1 MFLLHGEAKYI
12 DVMERVLYNGLISGV
27 SLEGDCF
34 FYQNLLESRGRH
46 ERSPWFEVACCPGNI
61 VRFIPS
67 FPGYIYAKRDDNL
80 YVNLFVQSNT
90 NVELKNQTVSLSQET
105 RYPWEGNVQINVD
118 PEEEGEFAVHVRIPG
133 WAQGQPVPSDLYR
146 FLDEHVNDVD
156 IRVNGTLYP
165 IEMEYGFAKLKR
177 KWKQGDRIE
186 LNLPMPVRRVQS
198 HENVQDNQGKIA
210 LQRGPIVYCFE
221 GADNVGQVLG
231 RALLDGSRLETQFLP
246 DFLGGLVVIK
256 SIAVD
261 KSPLTAIPYY
271 SWAHRGAGEMVV
283 WIHHE

>member
-1 MFLLHGEAKYI
+1 MILG
-12 DVMERVLYNGLISGV
+12 
-27 SLEGDCF
+27 
-34 FYQNLLESRGRH
+34 
-46 ERSPWFEVACCPGNI
+46 
-61 VRFIPS
+61 
-67 FPGYIYAKRDDNL
+67 
-80 YVNLFVQSNT
+80 
-90 NVELKNQTVSLSQET
+90 
-105 RYPWEGNVQINVD
+105 
-118 PEEEGEFAVHVRIPG
+118 
-133 WAQGQPVPSDLYR
+133 
-146 FLDEHVNDVD
+146 
-156 IRVNGTLYP
+156 
-165 IEMEYGFAKLKR
+165 LKR

-231 RALLDGSRLETQFLP
+231 RALLNSSRLETQFLP